1 MYMYMTYTDQDILD
15 LYTCL
20 QGVGLAETP
29 YEEAERLRTEARAD
43 YKRSLD
49 PQLDMTKWILAKGY
63 SHTYALIVRQNSL
76 TKLMT
81 TALFP
86 VVRGHVLCSSGVYSL
101 EEFEAG
107 FSSKVISFH
116 YYLDLHSLKQGILTI
131 GKIHPTITPDKYP
144 FLDIVC

>member
-1 MYMYMTYTDQDILD
+1 MYMYMTYTDKALLD
-15 LYTCL
+15 LFTCL

-29 YEEAERLRTEARAD
+29 YEEADRLRTESRAE
-43 YKRSLD
+43 YKKSLD

-63 SHTYALIVRQNSL
+63 SHTYVLIVRQNSL

-116 YYLDLHSLKQGILTI
+116 YYHDLKDLKQGLLDLNKTY
-131 GKIHPTITPDKYP
+131 PTVTPDRYP
-144 FLDIVC
+144 FLDIV

>member
-1 MYMYMTYTDQDILD
+1 MYMTYTDEDILD
-15 LYTCL
+15 LYTDL

-76 TKLMT
+76 TNLMT

-86 VVRGHVLCSSGVYSL
+86 VVRGHALCSSGAYPL
-101 EEFEAG
+101 EEFEDI
-107 FSSKVISFH
+107 FSSVRSIH
-116 YYLDLHSLKQGILTI
+116 YYSDLHSLKQGILTI
-131 GKIHPTITPDKYP
+131 GKIHPTITPDKYT
-144 FLDIVC
+144 FLDIV